1 MFDVVFFSLAARLTG
16 SADLELQGVT
26 PLVPVMGLDAEW
38 RPNTDGLALF
48 QVAFRRSVRLGPTTV
63 ALRSEVLIE
72 AYRYISYQ

>member
-1 MFDVVFFSLAARLTG
+1 MLFFFFLASQLLLFSFISHARLTG

-63 ALRSEVLIE
+63 VLRS
-72 AYRYISYQ
+72 